1 VLSLLPTTASETNQ
15 CSGGRLLE
23 QLVWQTEMTS
33 VDTHG
38 CLREARRCYLR
49 WDLLGLLHQRQAEQR
64 PGVLLADVLICQN
77 GFCAKASSRIPL
89 SRVRDHVMES
99 GWVWS
104 GDCGRRLISAATAS
118 RSGTDIELL
127 ELVALVA
134 SPPQGGG

>member
-64 PGVLLADVLICQN
+64 PGLLLADVLICRERILRQGVIKDPAFPRPGSRN
-77 GFCAKASSRIPL
+77 GERL
-89 SRVRDHVMES
+89 
-99 GWVWS
+99 GLVW
-104 GDCGRRLISAATAS
+104 RLREAADI
-118 RSGTDIELL
+118 RSHGIAERHRY
-127 ELVALVA
+127 
-134 SPPQGGG
+134 

>member
-49 WDLLGLLHQRQAEQR
+49 WDLLGLLRQRQAEQR
-64 PGVLLADVLICQN
+64 PGLLLADGMRKSDRYKKQTAGSLDFRCRASRACEQSEAIQWERI
-77 GFCAKASSRIPL
+77 KDWIASSL
-89 SRVRDHVMES
+89 
-99 GWVWS
+99 
-104 GDCGRRLISAATAS
+104 C
-118 RSGTDIELL
+118 
-127 ELVALVA
+127 
-134 SPPQGGG
+134 SPQ

>member
-1 VLSLLPTTASETNQ
+1 MLSLLPTTASETNQ

-64 PGVLLADVLICQN
+64 PGVLPADVLICRE
-77 GFCAKASSRIPL
+77 RILRQGVIKHPAFP
-89 SRVRDHVMES
+89 RPGHVVES

-118 RSGTDIELL
+118 RSGTDIEVL
-127 ELVALVA
+127 ELVALIA